1 MYYLTSGNDVDLLV
15 LSFLF
20 GFLLSLLCSVLF
32 LFDILFFSSL
42 GDFWPTLF
50 FSFSCQVLFFR

>member
-32 LFDILFFSSL
+32 LFDILFFFL